1 MLLVLAG
8 LNACGSDDES
18 VVRSLVS
25 PVPKALAVTGG
36 NAQTGFVTSDL
47 DTSLTVAITDA
58 NGLAIVGYPVAWAV
72 TAGGGTLSAD
82 TATTNSY
89 GVSTVTWTLGNSA
102 APQSVTA
109 NPAGVPSLSAT
120 FTATAVAPNFA
131 IDTGNNQTAAAKDT
145 VADNPTIIV
154 TDAAGDPVTGVRVD
168 FAIASGGG
176 FLSGGAKDSA
186 QTASINTDSK
196 GLAAIT
202 WVLGSTVGTQTM
214 TATVGDAT
222 PLTFTAVATAP
233 LAFNFEASGR
243 TILLANNRAVR
254 VRVRWV
260 GAGAIRS

>member
-1 MLLVLAG
+1 MFLVLAG
-8 LNACGSDDES
+8 LNACGSDNS
-18 VVRSLVS
+18 VGSLVT
-25 PVPKALAVTGG
+25 PVPKALAVTHG
-36 NAQTGFVTSDL
+36 NGQMGFVTSDL

-72 TAGGGTLSAD
+72 TAGGGTLSSD
-82 TATTNSY
+82 TVTTNSY
-89 GVSTVTWTLGNSA
+89 GESKVTWTLGNSA
-102 APQSVTA
+102 APQSVAA
-109 NPAGVPSLSAT
+109 NAAGLPSISGT
-120 FTATAVAPNFA
+120 FTATAVMPNFA

-154 TDAAGDPVTGVRVD
+154 TDAAGDPVSGVRVD

-186 QTASINTDSK
+186 QTASIVTDSK

-202 WVLGSTVGTQTM
+202 WVLGASLGTQTM
-214 TATVGDAT
+214 TGTVGAGT

-233 LAFNFEASGR
+233 LAFNLDASGR
-243 TILLANNRAVR
+243 TILLASNRALR

-260 GAGAIRS
+260 GAGSLRS